1 MKTRLL
7 RLFAMATTIGAAVL
21 AGGASLKG
29 F

>member
-7 RLFAMATTIGAAVL
+7 QFVTTLGLIAAAVL
-21 AGGASLKG
+21 AGGASLRG